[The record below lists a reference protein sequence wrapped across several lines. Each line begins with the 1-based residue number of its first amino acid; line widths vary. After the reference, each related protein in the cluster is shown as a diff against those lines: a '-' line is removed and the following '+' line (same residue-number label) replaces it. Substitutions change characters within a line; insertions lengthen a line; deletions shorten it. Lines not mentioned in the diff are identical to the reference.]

1 MFGQIETQSGSF
13 TVSWKVICYNSQYLG
28 NLYAML
34 GPGRRSLVNDWLKK
48 VKAEVF
54 TWWLIF
60 QSNLVDFFQVVEP
73 PPRLLSDVR
82 PFPRG
87 WQKFYKVFGDSDK
100 NFSIDNYITEGFEV
114 GRWLWVHFMW
124 KWRKQRKGARR
135 WSLDHSKNLDGDSNY
150 VCWQCNKRLRMVFYW
165 MAEEE

>member
-1 MFGQIETQSGSF
+1 M
-13 TVSWKVICYNSQYLG
+13 V
-28 NLYAML
+28 
-34 GPGRRSLVNDWLKK
+34 
-48 VKAEVF
+48 
-54 TWWLIF
+54 F

-114 GRWLWVHFMW
+114 GRWL
-124 KWRKQRKGARR
+124 
-135 WSLDHSKNLDGDSNY
+135 
-150 VCWQCNKRLRMVFYW
+150 
-165 MAEEE
+165 